1 MNSPGSATVSLIK
14 ILHCRVVDYMQEQQY
29 ILQFVVNM
37 EPQYGIA
44 IRVINFKGLKFCG
57 IKSN

>member
-1 MNSPGSATVSLIK
+1 MNPPGSATVSPIK
-14 ILHCRVVDYMQEQQY
+14 ILHCRVVGYMQEQQY
-29 ILQFVVNM
+29 ILQFVVNT

-44 IRVINFKGLKFCG
+44 IRVINFEDLIFCG